1 MKLKTLTNKQIK
13 EVPEANALTLD
24 VIEAGEIVEV
34 IGEAIKDGRGV
45 DWYKLGNG
53 YISAMFCDVLDD
65 KKSDNT
71 KQDKTAQHAERGEA
85 AISETSKTEKAS
97 E

>member
-1 MKLKTLTNKQIK
+1 MRLKTRTNKQIK

-24 VIEAGEIVEV
+24 VVEAGEIVEV

-45 DWYKLGNG
+45 DWYKLENG
-53 YISAMFCDVLDD
+53 YISVMFCDVLDD
-65 KKSDNT
+65 EKSDNT
-71 KQDKTAQHAERGEA
+71 KQDKTAQRAEGVEA
-85 AISETSKTEKAS
+85 ATLETSEKEKVS